1 MSTLSV
7 FAPFIAGVVV
17 DIYGPDTGVRALYG
31 VMVVLYLATV
41 FIQMRYLTE
50 PPREKTSRMDVTN
63 LSRVVRDAYSGI
75 PSMLRQL
82 PRPLKALAGVIVL
95 TFMANGVAS
104 PFWVVYAVDEIGLSS
119 SEWGLILLIESA
131 IRIVLFMPA
140 GELVDRWGRTASLT
154 VALLLALV
162 SIPAFVL
169 ATSFA
174 SVLVLR
180 SITAMG
186 FVIAIPACTA
196 LMADLVPRGMRGRVM
211 AALGQGGIML
221 GAAGGGTG
229 GPAVGFVITIPLM
242 VASLAGGILYAA
254 NPVYPWVFVL
264 CTTLLSLLLTVLFIR
279 DPQRA
284 EV

>member
-1 MSTLSV
+1 
-7 FAPFIAGVVV
+7 
-17 DIYGPDTGVRALYG
+17 
-31 VMVVLYLATV
+31 
-41 FIQMRYLTE
+41 
-50 PPREKTSRMDVTN
+50 
-63 LSRVVRDAYSGI
+63 
-75 PSMLRQL
+75 
-82 PRPLKALAGVIVL
+82 VL
-95 TFMANGVAS
+95 TFMANAVAS

-131 IRIVLFMPA
+131 IRIVLFIPA

-154 VALLLALV
+154 VALLLALI
-162 SIPAFVL
+162 SIPTFVF
-169 ATSFA
+169 ATSFV

-196 LMADLVPRGMRGRVM
+196 LMADLVPRQMRGRVM

-242 VASLAGGILYAA
+242 LASLAGGILYAA
-254 NPVYPWVFVL
+254 NPAYPWVFVFF
-264 CTTLLSLLLTVLFIR
+264 TTLLSLLLTVLFIR
-279 DPQRA
+279 DPQKA